1 LLYRGRTPSLLI
13 PSQEA
18 YLQVDNQL
26 ANEIVDE
33 SALKYI
39 LQSRTPTWEED
50 KSRSK
55 KSTHLSAFGRVPFCV
70 EHVIAHSLAVKPLK
84 ELNRM
89 KYSSRS
95 VRTKYWRPGD
105 DYSKIIFD
113 STVSKIS
120 SGDILVISEKAISV
134 ASGMVVD
141 EEKIKPGLIA
151 RFLANFWM
159 RIVWG
164 FFLGFICRMNP
175 RNIKRLR
182 NYPKVEGAKHKQLAL
197 NYVGFAQALRHG
209 SEGGIDVTNVPHACA
224 CLPLRSPQ
232 TIAEKISELF
242 EAQTK
247 KHVAVIIVDSD
258 KTYSFHGFHITPRPN
273 PIRGIKSMGLFAYVI
288 GRLFKWRPRST
299 PLALFGL
306 KVSPEEALGIAA
318 VANKARGH
326 GAGRTAWDMAESFG
340 VGLTEVTSDMLEKI
354 PHYPIVIVR
363 RHRT

>member
-1 LLYRGRTPSLLI
+1 M
-13 PSQEA
+13 
-18 YLQVDNQL
+18 
-26 ANEIVDE
+26 
-33 SALKYI
+33 
-39 LQSRTPTWEED
+39 LQSRTPTWEDD
-50 KSRSK
+50 KGEARRAR
-55 KSTHLSAFGRVPFCV
+55 LCAYGGAPLCE
-70 EHVIAHSLAVKPLK
+70 EHVVANSLAVKSLK

-95 VRTKYWRPGD
+95 VRTKYWKPGD
-105 DYSKIIFD
+105 NYLKIIFD
-113 STVSKIS
+113 STASKIS

-141 EEKIKPGLIA
+141 EERIKPCLIA

-164 FFLGFICRMNP
+164 FFLGFLCRINP
-175 RNIKRLR
+175 HNIQRLR

-209 SEGGIDVTNVPHACA
+209 SEGGIDVTNVPHSCA
-224 CLPLRSPQ
+224 CLPLRSPES
-232 TIAEKISELF
+232 TARKISELF

-247 KHVAVIIVDSD
+247 KHVAVMIVDSD

-273 PIRGIKSMGLFAYVI
+273 PIRGIRSMGLFAYVV
-288 GRLFKWRPRST
+288 GRLFKWSPRST
-299 PLALFGL
+299 PLALSGL
-306 KVSPEEALGIAA
+306 KLSPEEALGIAA

-326 GAGRTAWDMAESFG
+326 GAGKTAWDMAERFG
-340 VGLTEVTSDMLEKI
+340 VGLTEVTLDMLEKI

-363 RHRT
+363 RHGT